1 MDEFIESYLAKARES
16 LEGAESEWANGRYNN
31 AANRSYY
38 ACCQAAIHGLAEAGI
53 RPIGTAAE
61 WKHAAVQAAFAGV
74 LIGRRKLYP
83 GELRDALMQT
93 MRLRHTADYQLD
105 RVTDVQAT
113 RALRLAARFVSA
125 VEQRSRAR

>member
-1 MDEFIESYLAKARES
+1 MDESGVSYLAKARES
-16 LEGAESEWANGRYNN
+16 LEGSESELANGRYNN

-38 ACCQAAIHGLAEAGI
+38 ACFQAAIHGLAEAGI
-53 RPIGTAAE
+53 RPVGTAAE
-61 WKHAAVQAAFAGV
+61 WKHAAVQSAFAGV

-83 GELRDALMQT
+83 DELRDTLMQT

-105 RVTDVQAT
+105 RVTDAQAT
-113 RALRLAARFVSA
+113 RSLRVAARFVRA